1 MEVRDAV
8 EADADDLAAIVDAPA
23 DVMRNVV
30 HDRTVRVAVRNDEA
44 GPNVDVDVDT
54 DAGEN
59 LLGFVSFDAREDTVY
74 VTQIGGTTDACERLL
89 GEPVRFATNEGMGV
103 ELIVERDD
111 ETLRSVVEAAG
122 FGEAGR
128 GPSFGGQETRK
139 YRLEPNPRR

>member
-30 HDRTVRVAVRNDEA
+30 HDRTVRVAVRHDEA
-44 GPNVDVDVDT
+44 GPNADVDVDS
-54 DAGEN
+54 DGGESV
-59 LLGFVSFDAREDTVY
+59 LGFVSFDARENTVY

-103 ELIVERDD
+103 ELIVEQDD
-111 ETLRSVVEAAG
+111 ETLRSVVEGAG
-122 FGEAGR
+122 FGEEGR
-128 GPSFGGQETRK
+128 GPSFRGQETRK
-139 YRLEPNPRR
+139 YRLEPSQRL

>member
-44 GPNVDVDVDT
+44 GPNVDVDT

-89 GEPVRFATNEGMGV
+89 GEPVRFASNEGMGV
-103 ELIVERDD
+103 ELIVERED

-122 FGEAGR
+122 FGETGR
-128 GPSFGGQETRK
+128 GPSFGGEETRK
-139 YRLEPNPRR
+139 YRLEPNPR